1 MRIIFAAASVAAS
14 VVGCTSMSLPEEAM
28 GEMLQYVQF
37 NVQNIMPLD
46 DAASRGIVSQ
56 GTRDRYA
63 GTNWHAA
70 ELVIVGQD
78 VPAVA
83 LIRLNGYP
91 LRTATLE
98 GGVKKLGDDLL
109 VVEWDTKGNNLCLRV
124 EESGYTASA
133 EDRRK
138 LEDGC

>member
-1 MRIIFAAASVAAS
+1 
-14 VVGCTSMSLPEEAM
+14 MSLPEEAM
-28 GEMLQYVQF
+28 GETLQYVQF

-56 GTRDRYA
+56 DTRDRYA
-63 GTNWHAA
+63 GTNWHVA
-70 ELVIVGQD
+70 ELVIAGQD
-78 VPAVA
+78 IPAVA

-91 LRTATLE
+91 LRTAALE

-124 EESGYTASA
+124 EDSGYAASLK
-133 EDRRK
+133 DRRK